1 MRINWDRVWV
11 WLGRAFACLCV
22 LVMFTVLTF
31 CSGPGCAG
39 AFVRTK
45 PARNQI
51 VETTTNPKTGE
62 SKTTT
67 VTTESPSGEANGSA
81 AASLQQKGTTAPINN
96 PGGPSIG
103 PSSYDNELWGRASE
117 LSVFWWATLA
127 CLVATLIL
135 LACGHTLVGLW
146 TCFEGVLFAL
156 CIASPWFVLVLAGG
170 NVAALYV
177 CGRHFEGARA
187 IIATAKKLGHWD
199 AIKGGLHD
207 FLEIGDNAAVKAA
220 ERAET

>member
-1 MRINWDRVWV
+1 MKINWDRVWV

-39 AFVRTK
+39 ASVRTK

-51 VETTTNPKTGE
+51 TQTKTNPKTGE
-62 SKTTT
+62 TQTTT
-67 VTTESPSGEANGSA
+67 VTTESPSGEAKGSA
-81 AASLQQKGTTAPINN
+81 TASLQQKGTTAPINN

-103 PSSYDNELWGRASE
+103 ASSYDNELWGKASE
-117 LSVFWWATLA
+117 LSVFWWATFI
-127 CLVATLIL
+127 CLVATLIFL
-135 LACGHTLVGLW
+135 VCGQTTVGLC

-170 NVAALYV
+170 NAAALYFV
-177 CGRHFEGARA
+177 GRHYEGARA
-187 IIATAKKLGHWD
+187 IIAAAQHLNLWGQ
-199 AIKGGLHD
+199 IKSVLNK
-207 FLEIGDNAAVKAA
+207 FTEIGDNAAIKSAEKA
-220 ERAET
+220 EV